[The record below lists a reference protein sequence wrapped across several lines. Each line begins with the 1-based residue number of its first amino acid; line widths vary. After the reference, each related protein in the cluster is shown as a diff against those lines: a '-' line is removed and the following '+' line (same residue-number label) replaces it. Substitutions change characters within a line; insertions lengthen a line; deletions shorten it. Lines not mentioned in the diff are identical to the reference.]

1 MNRRNFLTA
10 TALGAGAFSS
20 LQGATKLPIRKGI
33 LLGMLPQGLSIA
45 DKFKVARDSG
55 FESIEIGTTEN
66 PATVAEIRKASN
78 ETKLPVHSIMNSDH
92 WKYPLSSAKPDVV
105 AACVKG
111 METSLQNAAE
121 LGAQTVLLVP
131 AVVNAETSYGDAY
144 KRSHEQI
151 MKMIPLAEKRKV
163 VIAVE
168 NVWNKFLLS
177 PLEFN
182 AYVDSFRSPWVRA
195 YFDVG
200 NILLY
205 GYPQDWIR
213 TLGPRIAKIHFKDF
227 TFRRNPEIKKTVAD
241 WVNLR
246 DGDVPWKEIH
256 AALKEIGYKG
266 DATVELPGGD
276 AAYLADMSKRVD
288 LILEGA

>member
-1 MNRRNFLTA
+1 MNRRNFLA
-10 TALGAGAFSS
+10 ASAVGAAS
-20 LQGATKLPIRKGI
+20 LSTLRAAGRLPIRKGI
-33 LLGMLPQGLSIA
+33 LLGMLPRELPVA
-45 DKFKVARDSG
+45 DKFKLARDCG
-55 FESIEIGTTEN
+55 FESIEIGTTED
-66 PATVAEIRKASN
+66 PAAVAEIKRASN

-92 WKYPLSSAKPDVV
+92 WKYPLSSAKPEVV

-111 METSLQNAAE
+111 MQTSLRNAAE

-131 AVVNAETSYGDAY
+131 AVVNPETSYGDAY
-144 KRSHEQI
+144 KRSREEI
-151 MKMIPLAEKRKV
+151 LKMIPMAEKLKV
-163 VIAVE
+163 IIAVE

-177 PLEFN
+177 PLEF
-182 AYVDSFRSPWVRA
+182 ASYVDSFQSPWVRA

-200 NILLY
+200 NIVLY

-213 TLGPRIAKIHFKDF
+213 TLGSRIAKLHFKDF
-227 TFRRNPEIKKTVAD
+227 TFRRDAQLKKNVAD

-256 AALKEIGYKG
+256 AALSAIGYKG

-276 AAYLADMSKRVD
+276 EAYLRDMSKRVD

>member
-1 MNRRNFLTA
+1 MNRRNFLA
-10 TALGAGAFSS
+10 ASALGAGAFSS
-20 LQGATKLPIRKGI
+20 LQGAARLPIRKGI
-33 LLGMLPQGLSIA
+33 LLGMLPQSLSIA
-45 DKFKVARDSG
+45 DKFKVARDCG
-55 FESIEIGTTEN
+55 FQSIEIGTTED

-92 WKYPLSSAKPDVV
+92 WKYPLSSAKPEVV

-111 METSLQNAAE
+111 METSLRNAAE

-151 MKMIPLAEKRKV
+151 LKMIPLAEKHKV
-163 VIAVE
+163 IIAVE

-182 AYVDSFRSPWVRA
+182 TYVDSFRSPWVKA

-205 GYPQDWIR
+205 GFPQDWIR
-213 TLGPRIAKIHFKDF
+213 TLGSRIVKVHFKDF
-227 TFRRNPEIKKTVAD
+227 TFRRHPELKKTVAD

-246 DGDVPWKEIH
+246 DGDVPWKEIY
-256 AALKEIGYKG
+256 AALQQIGYRG